1 MADEKIERNWASEAQ
16 AIAAGE
22 SRLLPERE
30 HLMALA
36 QHAEAAIRHQ
46 LKLGEILL
54 AIMVDNGFQ
63 RLPIPGGLL
72 HSVRARRLGLEIQ
85 PVMKDGGGPVADGSL
100 IVVVAMP
107 PGPTPKS
114 RVN

>member
-1 MADEKIERNWASEAQ
+1 MSDDIKRDWISEAA
-16 AIAAGE
+16 AIADGK
-22 SRLLPERE
+22 SSLLPERQ
-30 HLMALA
+30 HLVVLA

-46 LKLGEILL
+46 LKLGEIVL
-54 AIMVDNGFQ
+54 AIMVDNGVQ
-63 RLPIPGGLL
+63 RLPIPGGIL

-85 PVMKDGGGPVADGSL
+85 PVMKDSGGPVADGSL

-107 PGPTPKS
+107 AAPTPKG